1 MTSGERCFFDTN
13 VLLYAFDDPQPT
25 KQAIARKLIERLGR
39 ERKAVLSTQVLIELF
54 HNLVR
59 RFKVAAPTASLM
71 TAAFC
76 EGPVIDSDNARVLK
90 AMARASANGLPIW
103 DAMVVEAAIRS
114 GVDTLYSEDMQHGQ
128 RFGNLVL
135 QNPFTTLA

>member
-13 VLLYAFDDPQPT
+13 VLLYAFDDTQPT

-59 RFKVAAPTASLM
+59 RFKVHVRGVVLEAHAAAVTVIAELVVSV
-71 TAAFC
+71 TVIW
-76 EGPVIDSDNARVLK
+76 PVGAVC
-90 AMARASANGLPIW
+90 P
-103 DAMVVEAAIRS
+103 E
-114 GVDTLYSEDMQHGQ
+114 
-128 RFGNLVL
+128 
-135 QNPFTTLA
+135 

>member
-13 VLLYAFDDPQPT
+13 VLLYAFDDTQPT

-76 EGPVIDSDNARVLK
+76 EWPVIDSDNALVLK
-90 AMARASANGLPIW
+90 AMARASENGLPIW

-128 RFGNLVL
+128 RFGDLVL
-135 QNPFTTLA
+135 LNPFTALA